1 MSGRFDSMRIPKK
14 GESMY
19 YLQVFL
25 KGYWKAFTSF
35 YKIVGIVVLGAIAI
49 FALSQ
54 SAGLSVLVCIA
65 IGWYLH
71 KHYDLKVKKR
81 PKKRNKM
88 KP

>member
-1 MSGRFDSMRIPKK
+1 MSGRFDSMWILKK

-35 YKIVGIVVLGAIAI
+35 YKIVGIVVLGAVAI
-49 FALSQ
+49 YALSQ
-54 SAGLSVLVCIA
+54 SAGLSVIVCVA

-71 KHYDLKVKKR
+71 KNYDLKIKKR
-81 PKKRNKM
+81 SKKVSKK

>member
-1 MSGRFDSMRIPKK
+1 MSGRFDSMWIPKK
-14 GESMY
+14 GGSMY

-35 YKIVGIVVLGAIAI
+35 YKIVGIVVLGAVAI
-49 FALSQ
+49 YALSQ
-54 SAGLSVLVCIA
+54 SAGLSVIVCVA

-71 KHYDLKVKKR
+71 KNYDLKIKKR
-81 PKKRNKM
+81 SKKVSKK

>member
-1 MSGRFDSMRIPKK
+1 MSGRFDKIRLNKK

-25 KGYWKAFTSF
+25 RGYWKTFISF
-35 YKIVGIVVLGAIAI
+35 YKIVGIVVLGAVAI
-49 FALSQ
+49 YALSQ
-54 SAGLSVLVCIA
+54 SAGLSVLVCVA

-71 KHYDLKVKKR
+71 KNYDLKIKKR
-81 PKKRNKM
+81 SKKVSKK

>member
-1 MSGRFDSMRIPKK
+1 MSGRFDSMWISKK

-35 YKIVGIVVLGAIAI
+35 YKIVGIVVLGAVAI
-49 FALSQ
+49 YALSQ
-54 SAGLSVLVCIA
+54 SAGLSVIVCVA

-71 KHYDLKVKKR
+71 KNYDLKIKKR
-81 PKKRNKM
+81 SKKVSKK

>member
-1 MSGRFDSMRIPKK
+1 MDTEERGKYVLLTGIPKRI
-14 GESMY
+14 
-19 YLQVFL
+19 L
-25 KGYWKAFTSF
+25 KAFTSF

-71 KHYDLKVKKR
+71 KHYDLKIKKR
-81 PKKRNKM
+81 PKKRNEK